1 MKKDMQQ
8 LFIYV
13 VLVIVGFLPNSLF
26 AASVT
31 MTAVGEYVM
40 GDNDTYID
48 AKKLALQDAK
58 RNLLEKVGTYIES
71 KTEVKNGIVKAD
83 EIKQYTSGI
92 IKVERIGDEKSIL
105 DNKATLVKVSVKA
118 VVDPDALIEQ
128 VLNFRNRTDI
138 EEAVQKLSADNNKLK
153 KEIEQLNQQLR
164 NVVDEKK
171 YQQLNTKRKEIIKQ
185 IDTNETGLT
194 LLLSG
199 EDLHTAALLT
209 RQNKEDAKLKV
220 KKFIKGLASICKLS
234 SSALEVDDNGDGT
247 ANVTFTVKAYIPF
260 DLGGPLT
267 RRIAAEYYDININDV
282 LSTGMNFGTVGG
294 AWVGLIGIDCD
305 NKNCFEI
312 RDFMYKEI
320 LSVVLSVKL
329 GTRELK
335 NFPFVSDTTV
345 YEFYSS
351 FKKTYQIKMPLSEL
365 KSLSQLKLK
374 IIYDSE
380 EYGQQSD

>member
-1 MKKDMQQ
+1 MKKDIQK
-8 LFIYV
+8 LFVYV

-26 AASVT
+26 AESVT
-31 MTAVGEYVM
+31 ITAVGEYVM
-40 GDNDTYID
+40 GDNDTYTD

-58 RNLLEKVGTYIES
+58 RNLLEKAGTYIEG
-71 KTEVKNGIVKAD
+71 KTEIKNGIVKAD
-83 EIKQYTSGI
+83 EIKQYTAGI
-92 IKVERIGDEKSIL
+92 IKVEKIGDERSIV
-105 DNKATLVKVSVKA
+105 DKATLIKVNVKA

-138 EEAVQKLSADNNKLK
+138 EEAVKKLSADNNKLK

-260 DLGGPLT
+260 DLGSPLT